1 MPKSKRAGTAS
12 SSVATKVATK
22 PAKAAKAASK
32 VCPAALPPL
41 QSKRNKEWKIHTQ
54 GYFKAG

>member
-22 PAKAAKAASK
+22 PAKAAKAA

-54 GYFKAG
+54 GYFKTG